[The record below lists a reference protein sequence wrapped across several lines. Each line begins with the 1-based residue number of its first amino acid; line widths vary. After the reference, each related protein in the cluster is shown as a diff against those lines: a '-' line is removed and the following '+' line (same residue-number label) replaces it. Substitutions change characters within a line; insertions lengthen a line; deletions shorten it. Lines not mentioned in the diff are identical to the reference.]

1 MLALLIAIF
10 IQFNSKREKRKKIN
24 RCHTVTVTEKFKQ
37 SEHFIEYKSM
47 IAQYDTDT
55 RTHTFGLEFYFYRK
69 SLPCE
74 CMLCMCAAGALKLIM
89 FIYFLF
95 ACLLEVCAF
104 YGSNVVSMLVSC
116 PLELFACLLAC
127 SFACFVCLIHVIY
140 LQSLVIL

>member
-55 RTHTFGLEFYFYRK
+55 RTHTFGLEFYFSRK
-69 SLPCE
+69 SLPC
-74 CMLCMCAAGALKLIM
+74 
-89 FIYFLF
+89 
-95 ACLLEVCAF
+95 VCK
-104 YGSNVVSMLVSC
+104 C
-116 PLELFACLLAC
+116 
-127 SFACFVCLIHVIY
+127 VCV
-140 LQSLVIL
+140 

>member
-1 MLALLIAIF
+1 MSKQHTCTRTHARSSNRNIYS
-10 IQFNSKREKRKKIN
+10 IQFKEREKRKKIH

-55 RTHTFGLEFYFYRK
+55 RTHTFGLEFYFSRK

-74 CMLCMCAAGALKLIM
+74 CMLCMCVAGALKLIM

-95 ACLLEVCAF
+95 ACLSKCVHFMAL
-104 YGSNVVSMLVSC
+104 M
-116 PLELFACLLAC
+116 
-127 SFACFVCLIHVIY
+127 SFQC
-140 LQSLVIL
+140 